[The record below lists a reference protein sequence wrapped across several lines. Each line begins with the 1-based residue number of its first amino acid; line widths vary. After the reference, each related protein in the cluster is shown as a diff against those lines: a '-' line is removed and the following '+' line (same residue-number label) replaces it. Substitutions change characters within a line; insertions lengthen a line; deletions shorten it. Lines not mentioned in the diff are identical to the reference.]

1 MDVSSTRTD
10 FDTRLAA
17 AIEELWRERRRTADE
32 LEALQAFEDRVR
44 TMTPEEQSFNERQPV
59 GVTAAAARPATGL
72 KKVRDAYEST
82 VMSVP
87 HYLEEYDDSYVES
100 LIGEFSPEIASALTG
115 GTEFNSRCKRA
126 LLSAVSNAQT
136 ARESLLEAIDRE
148 RESVHESKADL
159 ERLRE
164 EYEEFRSLQF
174 NEKQFGTLD
183 AYRARL
189 NVVTQQCEE
198 LSERRQAA
206 IFDQRRIQRLPAD
219 VPDVTVYFYQSLDVD
234 YPVMSLVAELVDTIA
249 DLKNRVERAM
259 TYCHA

>member
-136 ARESLLEAIDRE
+136 ARESLLEAI
-148 RESVHESKADL
+148 
-159 ERLRE
+159 RE